1 MLRGDAPTAC
11 SSATGPDN
19 RSQTQTRP
27 LWPVLVAVVVAVQL
41 AVLGAVLLFSNQP
54 TNALWVGVGG
64 LIGLSGVVAQAAFFK
79 LFGSNQVSITRLL
92 MWSECCKI
100 VVVVVLFSLLFIFVP
115 KVNALWVFLGFGMT
129 IVSSLVSLLF

>member
-1 MLRGDAPTAC
+1 VHIAIGKILFIH
-11 SSATGPDN
+11 
-19 RSQTQTRP
+19 
-27 LWPVLVAVVVAVQL
+27 VLCLL
-41 AVLGAVLLFSNQP
+41 ALLGAVLLFSNQP
-54 TNALWVGVGG
+54 ANALWVGVGG

-79 LFGSNQVSITRLL
+79 LFGSNQASITRLL